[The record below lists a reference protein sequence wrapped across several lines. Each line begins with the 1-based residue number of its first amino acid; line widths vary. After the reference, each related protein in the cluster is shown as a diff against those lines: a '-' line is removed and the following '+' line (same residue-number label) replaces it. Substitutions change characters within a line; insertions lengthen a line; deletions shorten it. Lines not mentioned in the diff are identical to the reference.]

1 MVRCTFRA
9 HRFCVKILQMV
20 QPAVETDPI
29 QRYLRAAERAIER
42 GIDTPPASLATAD
55 ASGRPSVRI
64 VLLRQVDQR
73 GFVFF
78 TNYGSR
84 KARELTEN
92 PQAALCQHWPTL
104 EEQIRVEG
112 PVEIIDPAES
122 DRYFSGRPRDSQ
134 LGAWASDQSN
144 ELDSRDILE
153 TRIAEVEARFEGRPV
168 DRPPFWGGF
177 RIVPKRIE
185 FWSGRP
191 GRLHERLLYI
201 KTASGWQTGWLF
213 P

>member
-1 MVRCTFRA
+1 MA
-9 HRFCVKILQMV
+9 
-20 QPAVETDPI
+20 QPAETDPI
-29 QRYLRAAERAIER
+29 QRYLRAVERATAS
-42 GIDTPPASLATAD
+42 GVDTAPAALATAD
-55 ASGRPSVRI
+55 AAGRPSVRI
-64 VLLRQVDQR
+64 VLVRQIDTR

-92 PQAALCQHWPTL
+92 PRAALCQHWPTL
-104 EEQIRVEG
+104 EEQMRVEG
-112 PVEIIDPAES
+112 PVEIVDPAES

-144 ELDSRDILE
+144 SLERRDLLE
-153 TRIAEVEARFEGRPV
+153 TRYAEVESRFDGRPV

-177 RIVPKRIE
+177 RIVPERIE

-191 GRLHERLLYI
+191 GRLHERLLY
-201 KTASGWQTGWLF
+201 TRTGTGWTTGFLF